1 MASERKSLSAFGSLA
16 QKLYCVGC
24 KTSLGPE
31 EFWGSYS
38 LMSSLRMS
46 KEKGRGSLL
55 CKECTR
61 ALYDILVV
69 ETQDKLEALFHLC
82 LLNDWY
88 YDEILASGLIENL
101 EAGET
106 MPDKYLEII
115 LNPENEN
122 YKGKTFYKQLNK
134 TAFLEFSS
142 EKETDEILSDE
153 DKQNR
158 ADIKRA
164 FGYDPFET
172 KPIESRPMLYR
183 SLSQMIDPTLNND
196 LVRQRAAIEIVSNYE
211 EIDRLDA
218 AIAKL
223 SVTPD
228 MIVEKA
234 DELKTLRAM
243 KTDVNRNISTL
254 CKDHGLSAKYANSKS
269 KGAGTLSA
277 IIRDMEDQHYD
288 AGIVNLYDIETSSS
302 MQQCSDI
309 SAKSI
314 MNQLKL
320 SDSDYAQM
328 VEEQALVVRKEIAKR
343 KEAEEALRL
352 VKEKL
357 RKQEL
362 IIELINAY
370 KKKGIPTE
378 EIEDLLAPEFEG
390 KHK

>member
-1 MASERKSLSAFGSLA
+1 MAGEKKVLSALGTAA

-24 KTSLGPE
+24 KTSLDPE
-31 EFWGSYS
+31 EFWGSYGYVS
-38 LMSSLRMS
+38 LFRKT
-46 KEKGRGSLL
+46 KEIGGRSLL
-55 CKECTR
+55 CKDCAR
-61 ALYDILVV
+61 ALYNQILA
-69 ETQDKLEALFHLC
+69 ETKEDHFQALYQLC
-82 LLNDWY
+82 FMNDWY
-88 YDEILASGLIENL
+88 YDEFLATSIINDLQIGDL
-101 EAGET
+101 
-106 MPDKYLEII
+106 MPDKYLEVIFQK
-115 LNPENEN
+115 EE
-122 YKGKTFYKQLNK
+122 YKNKTFYDQLDRASFVK
-134 TAFLEFSS
+134 ASMLKES
-142 EKETDEILSDE
+142 EEALTED

-158 ADIKRA
+158 ADIKKA

-172 KPIESRPMLYR
+172 KPVGQRPMLYR

-196 LVRQRAAIEIVSNYE
+196 LVRQRAAIEIVTNYE

-223 SVTPD
+223 SMTPD
-228 MIVEKA
+228 DLVQHSEQ
-234 DELKTLRAM
+234 LKVLRGM

-277 IIRDMEDQHYD
+277 IIRDMEETNYD
-288 AGIVNLYDIETSSS
+288 AGKVNLYDIETSDS

-314 MNQLKL
+314 MSQLKL

-352 VKEKL
+352 CKEKL

-362 IIELINAY
+362 IAELIKEY
-370 KKKGIPTE
+370 KKRGIPSE
-378 EIEDLLAPEFEG
+378 EIEELLAPEFEG
-390 KHK
+390 VKL